1 MPKTKTKK
9 YPFGKYVS
17 EKTRQANEEARR
29 DRERLAEAETETER
43 ARAETA
49 RQRRVVFDDEEV
61 DHAFH
66 VQEMNLENVN
76 QKYAANLIVMTI
88 VGLYSIAS
96 KEYIKENWST
106 IVFVLFVQTCNF
118 GCTVYRAHLTETRQF
133 YRCKFLPTIFKVV
146 KAGSYWLMLNV
157 IVDYMDKHMPETTY
171 LRLLKWGL
179 IISNKGFIAY
189 LAYSVLR
196 EMKFISANGE
206 DTEEVVD
213 DNSNEEENCG
223 FDYEEEDTDEE
234 DSEEEDTE
242 EDSDEEDN
250 SRKKNN

>member
-1 MPKTKTKK
+1 
-9 YPFGKYVS
+9 
-17 EKTRQANEEARR
+17 
-29 DRERLAEAETETER
+29 
-43 ARAETA
+43 
-49 RQRRVVFDDEEV
+49 
-61 DHAFH
+61 
-66 VQEMNLENVN
+66 MNVENVN

-96 KEYIKENWST
+96 KENLHT
-106 IVFVLFVQTCNF
+106 IIFVLLVQTCNF

-157 IVDYMDKHMPETTY
+157 IVDYMDKHMPETNY
-171 LRLLKWGL
+171 LKLLKWGL

-206 DTEEVVD
+206 DTTEEVVD

-234 DSEEEDTE
+234 DSEEDDSE
-242 EDSDEEDN
+242 EDS
-250 SRKKNN
+250 